1 LIGLFIGFV
10 LKTCFHEDFHQN
22 LALAFSVKKSNDGT
36 VLLRA
41 IVQGLLR
48 DELKK
53 IKAVAE
59 PSKSQ
64 EALSHLAI
72 ITDLISMLLNDSAEK
87 TSRAILRV
95 ETQKDPSSGETNKAN
110 LSVEEYDRFQ
120 EEMSHA
126 RLYLE
131 NLRSGTQH
139 ILHLL
144 NRIESDDHFKADSQ
158 PNGHSKSN
166 LRPKYIAGNRQYEIE
181 RSLNKID
188 KLLYAVALKAIINA
202 GVDSSS
208 MKLISILTM
217 AFLPATFA
225 AVSIRQVLD
234 RTV

>member
-1 LIGLFIGFV
+1 LIRLFTGFV

-22 LALAFSVKKSNDGT
+22 LAVAFSVKKSNDAT

-41 IVQGLLR
+41 IVQGLSR
-48 DELKK
+48 SELNM
-53 IKAVAE
+53 IKTVAE

-72 ITDLISMLLNDSAEK
+72 ITELISMLLNDSAEK
-87 TSRAILRV
+87 ISRAILRV

-110 LSVEEYDRFQ
+110 LSVEEYDKFH

-126 RLYLE
+126 RLRLE
-131 NLRSGTQH
+131 NLRSGTQY

-144 NRIESDDHFKADSQ
+144 NRIESDDHVKADSE
-158 PNGHSKSN
+158 PKGHSKPS
-166 LRPKYIAGNRQYEIE
+166 LHPKYIAGNRQYEIE

-202 GVDSSS
+202 GGDSSS
-208 MKLISILTM
+208 MKLISILTL
-217 AFLPATFA
+217 AFLPATFI
-225 AVSIRQVLD
+225 AVSIRQVSD